1 MVAADEDPD
10 GDLDQDQHAP
20 GLLTSWQKR
29 RFVGDRGK
37 RWIYL
42 SWTCQRC
49 TWPTVKFPETHRPNV
64 YPGPDLDRSGQVK
77 KGEQTLKIFI
87 LQKPNFENF
96 YGHKANL

>member
-10 GDLDQDQHAP
+10 GDLDQDSGSTRARTVI
-20 GLLTSWQKR
+20 TSGQKR

-42 SWTCQRC
+42 SRTCQRC

-64 YPGPDLDRSGQVK
+64 YPGPDLDRGGQVK
-77 KGEQTLKIFI
+77 GRT
-87 LQKPNFENF
+87 NFENL
-96 YGHKANL
+96 YIVKL